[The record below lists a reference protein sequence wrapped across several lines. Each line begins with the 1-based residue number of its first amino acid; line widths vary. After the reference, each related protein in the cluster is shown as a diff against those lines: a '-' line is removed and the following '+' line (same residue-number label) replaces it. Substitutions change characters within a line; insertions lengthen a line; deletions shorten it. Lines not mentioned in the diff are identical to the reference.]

1 MALRGNYHLQ
11 INLDDLQNSY
21 DYQKSN
27 YSNINR
33 FNNSNYSPKTMNF
46 NNYLNESKQNKRYLS
61 TPKKNSFSLHSAT
74 NNYNLSIKNN
84 NLDTENYNLAVEQ
97 ILKLKNELNKKKLLL
112 ENKNKLISEYQSIS
126 EISKDKLESILL
138 KYKKFAELQNKNEE
152 LYLKISQKQI
162 ENKNLRN
169 QLLIKDDQIKF
180 NNLISQTNKKNK
192 LIQDNI
198 KAQSNEIS
206 LLQNKINPSSKNL
219 QIEINEIKQKYLL
232 LEKKC
237 EEKNKLLSK
246 LLTENNILMNEF
258 QKTKNKN
265 FNILKEQQKLENKVS
280 ALSELNKK
288 YGSDNFDNN
297 YYKPIKT
304 NFRKENKYKKRN
316 NNMLS
321 YSIRDKTQR
330 FKKNYN
336 NFNLSNIRIGNNSMN
351 NSNYD
356 KKKQNNLNTNNYFVY
371 NKITGK
377 YRVGSGQNDRS
388 YPKQILSM
396 KIKV

>member
-304 NFRKENKYKKRN
+304 NFRKENK
-316 NNMLS
+316 
-321 YSIRDKTQR
+321 
-330 FKKNYN
+330 
-336 NFNLSNIRIGNNSMN
+336 
-351 NSNYD
+351 
-356 KKKQNNLNTNNYFVY
+356 
-371 NKITGK
+371 
-377 YRVGSGQNDRS
+377 
-388 YPKQILSM
+388 
-396 KIKV
+396 KVTVEIVKE